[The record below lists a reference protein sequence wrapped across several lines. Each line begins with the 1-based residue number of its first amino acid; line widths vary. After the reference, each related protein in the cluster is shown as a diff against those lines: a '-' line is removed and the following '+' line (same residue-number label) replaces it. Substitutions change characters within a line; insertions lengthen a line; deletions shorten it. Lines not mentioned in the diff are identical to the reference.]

1 MSRVSRNLE
10 KKKKR
15 KINPDDSIFFITEGK
30 ASCKFSGVYDVITTG
45 KIDLLF

>member
-1 MSRVSRNLE
+1 MSRVSRNL

-15 KINPDDSIFFITEGK
+15 KRNPDDSITLITEGK
-30 ASCKFSGVYDVITTG
+30 ASYKFSGVYDVITTG